1 MITLLK
7 TNLKT
12 LFIHTLSILF
22 FTLLLTLFVA
32 LSPLYKGIG
41 EMGAKIFAGLLY
53 GLLYAANIWAIF
65 KFLKGPFKGY
75 HILFSSVLIIL
86 FGLIFW
92 GLAMKT
98 VQYNLQA
105 SFEENPYIWVP
116 YNVYHGLLWPLAY
129 GADQTPMFKLMMCL
143 VNGIMAPLA
152 MALKVKFDKNFI

>member
-12 LFIHTLSILF
+12 LFIHALSILL

-41 EMGAKIFAGLLY
+41 EMGAKIVAGLLY
-53 GLLYAANIWAIF
+53 ALLYAVNIWAILR
-65 KFLKGPFKGY
+65 FLKGPFKGY

-105 SFEENPYIWVP
+105 SFEENPYIWIP

-129 GADQTPMFKLMMCL
+129 GEQTPLFKLMMCF
-143 VNGIMAPLA
+143 VNGIMAPLS
-152 MALKVKFDKNFI
+152 MALKVKFNKNSI